1 MSPHPRLKTKDSRLF
16 LAVLCLIFAI
26 TNAPST
32 AEGAQHD
39 KPTIA
44 VVNYPLKYFAERIGG
59 DRIKVVFPIPPDVDP
74 AFWLPEPNGV
84 LAFQAADLILL
95 NGATYSKWLNKVSLP
110 RRKLVNTSQSFKDQ
124 YIEVKDLT
132 THRHGPQGA
141 HAHAGKAF
149 TTWIDFQLAIQQA
162 EAVHAALERL
172 VPEQKKQF
180 ETNFSRLKDDLLAL
194 DRRIKEIVTNER
206 VQPLVAS
213 HPVYDYFARRYGLNI
228 RSVFWEPD
236 DVPSATQWRELEAI
250 LKDYP
255 AEWMIWE
262 GEPNPDSVDK
272 LKSMGVKSLVF
283 DPSGNVPDQGDFL
296 TVMKRN
302 VENLRVAFQ

>member
-1 MSPHPRLKTKDSRLF
+1 MSPDPRLL
-16 LAVLCLIFAI
+16 LVVLCLISFGGVPLIAD
-26 TNAPST
+26 
-32 AEGAQHD
+32 GASKND
-39 KPTIA
+39 KPTVA
-44 VVNYPLKYFAERIGG
+44 VVNYPLKYFAERVAGNHVN
-59 DRIKVVFPIPPDVDP
+59 VVLPIPADIDP
-74 AFWLPEPNGV
+74 AFWIPEPNGV

-110 RRKLVNTSQSFKDQ
+110 RRKLVNTSQSFKEQ

-141 HAHAGKAF
+141 HAHAGMAF

-180 ETNFSRLKDDLLAL
+180 EINFSRLKDDLLAL

-206 VQPLVAS
+206 GQPLVAS

-228 RSVFWEPD
+228 ESVFWEPEEF
-236 DVPSATQWRELEAI
+236 PSAEQWTQLKSIIREH
-250 LKDYP
+250 P
-255 AEWMIWE
+255 AKWMIWE
-262 GEPNPDSVDK
+262 GTPNPDSVDQ
-272 LKSMGVKSLVF
+272 LKSMGVNSLVI
-283 DPSGNVPDQGDFL
+283 DPCANIPDQADFL
-296 TVMKRN
+296 TVMKQN
-302 VENLRVAFQ
+302 VENLGIAFQ